1 MPPTTPRVDINKEIV
16 DKAKQ
21 AMMLRM
27 AGHFADKPK
36 DLEKIPF
43 STTLAAAVESYKAK
57 MVRLMDQAGLRSH
70 PRLKKSE
77 KRPRRVDS
85 DLWEELGETARKQG
99 LSRMDVVRALLV
111 LLGDECNDSEEKQEE
126 QSADPV
132 PVENAPELA
141 APPEPVKRRPRTRS
155 KNHPQ

>member
-21 AMMLRM
+21 AMMLRLT
-27 AGHFADKPK
+27 GSFADKPK

-43 STTLAAAVESYKAK
+43 STTLSAAAESYKAR

-70 PRLKKSE
+70 PRLKKNE

-85 DLWEELGETARKQG
+85 DLWQELGDTARQQG

-111 LLGDECNDSEEKQEE
+111 LLGDECNESEEQ
-126 QSADPV
+126 
-132 PVENAPELA
+132 
-141 APPEPVKRRPRTRS
+141 
-155 KNHPQ
+155 

>member
-21 AMMLRM
+21 AMSLRM
-27 AGHFADKPK
+27 SGHFADKLK
-36 DLEKIPF
+36 DLEKISF
-43 STTLAAAVESYKAK
+43 SSTLLAAAESYKTK

-85 DLWEELGETARKQG
+85 DLWEELGDTAKQRG
-99 LSRMDVVRALLV
+99 LSRMDVIRALLV
-111 LLGDECNDSEEKQEE
+111 LLGDECNDWEKKQQE
-126 QSADPV
+126 QSAAAD
-132 PVENAPELA
+132 NTPELV
-141 APPEPVKRRPRTRS
+141 APPKRKPKKRG
-155 KNHPQ
+155 KANHGD